1 MEISQ
6 LMRQYF
12 VVLFALC
19 FVFCGSS
26 CNSGN
31 QLKQLEWILGNWQ
44 YVTPEGTFVEQ
55 WQKNEE
61 GFNGNG
67 WYIIKKDTV
76 FHETLQVRVKNGG
89 IYYIAQVQGQNAGK
103 PVEFMLTGMAQ
114 QLVFENPS
122 HDFPKKITYA
132 FHDDDH
138 MTAIVEGI
146 EKGKSRMEEIKLT
159 RVR

>member
-31 QLKQLEWILGNWQ
+31 QLKQLEWMLGNWQ

-103 PVEFMLTGMAQ
+103 AGGV
-114 QLVFENPS
+114 
-122 HDFPKKITYA
+122 YA
-132 FHDDDH
+132 HGHGSATCFR
-138 MTAIVEGI
+138 
-146 EKGKSRMEEIKLT
+146 KPLT
-159 RVR
+159 RFS